1 MFCPS
6 AATMPQNGA
15 KNSKMK
21 PNNHPNKVVERYARK
36 LAPLTTDVQR
46 QKILKNYGE
55 IATTTATEG
64 EYGKKSALCRKK

>member
-1 MFCPS
+1 MKRIEQWVSGYGPQVTEWHWLFL
-6 AATMPQNGA
+6 ATIVYCMPRGPRLN
-15 KNSKMK
+15 
-21 PNNHPNKVVERYARK
+21 PN
-36 LAPLTTDVQR
+36 VQR